1 VGIHYQGE
9 CLYLNVSSVRHVGP
23 DKYGKLKHGPLAS
36 ASSLGVRAVHG
47 YLSLSIVQNYVLY
60 AGSLYLLIL
69 ESRVEWTG
77 EVPTSERFSL
87 GNPFHE
93 KTGESSRF
101 FISFL
106 WSRLRAE
113 PTMSPSFHPHSLLS
127 GDDVR
132 GGSIFEQIAHHAG
145 AETSIKR

>member
-9 CLYLNVSSVRHVGP
+9 CLYLNASSVRYVGP
-23 DKYGKLKHGPLAS
+23 EKYGKLKYDPLAS

-47 YLSLSIVQNYVLY
+47 YISLSIVQNYVLY

-87 GNPFHE
+87 GNSFHE

-101 FISFL
+101 FLSFL
-106 WSRLRAE
+106 WSLSSSRADYVAIL
-113 PTMSPSFHPHSLLS
+113 PSALFVERRRRPRRKHL
-127 GDDVR
+127 
-132 GGSIFEQIAHHAG
+132 
-145 AETSIKR
+145 